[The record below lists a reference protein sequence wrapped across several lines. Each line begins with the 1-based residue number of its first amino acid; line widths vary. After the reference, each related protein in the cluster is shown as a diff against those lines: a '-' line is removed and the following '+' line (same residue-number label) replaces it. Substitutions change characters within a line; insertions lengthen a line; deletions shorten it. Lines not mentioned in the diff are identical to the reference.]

1 MEVQRWITYL
11 DDMIN
16 SEELAFLGEGE
27 KDQIREL
34 FSQGI
39 KHKMKMN
46 FVRKISKSSGSVS
59 LGTFTLKH
67 K

>member
-1 MEVQRWITYL
+1 
-11 DDMIN
+11 MIN

-27 KDQIREL
+27 RDQIREL

-46 FVRKISKSSGSVS
+46 FVRKISKSSGVVS
-59 LGTFTLKH
+59 RQKPSH
-67 K
+67 